1 MEPDTNTP
9 SLNRLSMEKKPIMG
23 GGGVSW
29 VSMMLDLDAGE
40 EEENLLWQCACAG
53 LQVTL

>member
-1 MEPDTNTP
+1 
-9 SLNRLSMEKKPIMG
+9 MEKKPIMG

-40 EEENLLWQCACAG
+40 EEENLLWQCACASP
-53 LQVTL
+53 QVTL